1 MFSWIINRQLD
12 SLERRL
18 GESVNYLRH
27 IARTSTVAF
36 VKFMGFVP
44 LAAHRG
50 ATPRNLLFA
59 TQFVATKHED
69 CGTCLQIV
77 VNQAIEDNVNSQIVA
92 AMVAGDD
99 DSLDSETRLAAEFAR
114 AVLDNSTEQERLRTE
129 FRTAL
134 GERALVDI
142 SLAIATSR
150 VFPTLKRSLGY
161 AVSCRAVA
169 VQIHRTTEKRT
180 A

>member
-1 MFSWIINRQLD
+1 MFTWMINRQLD

-18 GESVNYLRH
+18 GESVDYLRH
-27 IARTSTVAF
+27 VARTSTVAF
-36 VKFMGFVP
+36 LKFMGFVP

-50 ATPRNLLFA
+50 TTPRNLLFA
-59 TQFVATKHED
+59 ARFVAMKHED

-77 VNQAIEDNVNSQIVA
+77 VNQALKEQVSTETVTAMIAGRDA
-92 AMVAGDD
+92 A
-99 DSLDSETRLAAEFAR
+99 LDSETRLAVAFAR
-114 AVLDNSTEQERLRTE
+114 AVLEDSSEQEWLRGELRT
-129 FRTAL
+129 AV

-142 SLAIATSR
+142 SLAIATAR

-169 VQIHRTTEKRT
+169 VQVCPSHEGRT